1 MSLRHRAGERALR
14 GLTLRRRRLARCAA
28 VSLLLAAGACTPQA
42 PVQRAH
48 PRASPTAFSQT
59 FDNGEPCPPATDLAL
74 PAGTG
79 CVSGVA
85 ADLEGNGTKDRFL
98 VYAQLGSQRRPRSWW
113 AVAVLPGGASR
124 PVPVPTGQGVPDI
137 YPRVIGAADA
147 NGDGRQEVVVKLSA
161 ILYHVGGQQ
170 IAGMYGMQN
179 GRVRPVK
186 VAGRG
191 RLVFRLGGISRYGD
205 GALCTVQ
212 DGRPVFVIRHI
223 EQVLPSSWRWTERP
237 FGWQGLML
245 HPSKHRTG
253 LLPVTLPVTDPRVE
267 PFYQLRC
274 GPIRKP

>member
-1 MSLRHRAGERALR
+1 M
-14 GLTLRRRRLARCAA
+14 
-28 VSLLLAAGACTPQA
+28 SLLLAAGACTLPASGQLD
-42 PVQRAH
+42 Q
-48 PRASPTAFSQT
+48 PRPSPTVFSQT
-59 FDNGEPCPPATDLAL
+59 FDNGEPCPPATDPAL

-79 CVSGVA
+79 CVSGVT

-98 VYAQLGSQRRPRSWW
+98 VYARLGSQRRPDR
-113 AVAVLPGGASR
+113 GGRWPCSPSGPSR
-124 PVPVPTGQGVPDI
+124 PAAVPTGQGVPDI

-170 IAGMYGMQN
+170 IAGMYGVRN

-186 VAGRG
+186 IAGRG

-212 DGRPVFVIRHI
+212 DGRPVFVVRHI

-237 FGWQGLML
+237 FGWQGLVL
-245 HPSKHRTG
+245 HPSSHRTG

-274 GPIRKP
+274 GSIREP